1 MKSLGRCAAVLSA
14 SILSASIL
22 SVGVASA
29 QDVLPRPPAPF
40 AGTIGPTFE
49 QSKQDWPRAV
59 KAPKGAPNVVL
70 ILTDDVGFAVSSAF
84 GGPVPTPNLE
94 KLAANGLKYTDFHT
108 TALCSP
114 TRAALLTGRNH
125 HRVGFGSLEDTALGF
140 PGYDAVIP
148 RDAATVGEILKD
160 NGYNTAFFGKHHNT
174 PAWAATA
181 AGPFDLWPTGLGFE
195 YYYGFLGGDA
205 NQWAPRLFRNTSRA
219 PDLPAGELLDQA
231 LADDAIHYLHN
242 QQAADPDK
250 PFFVY
255 YATGSGHAPHQAP
268 SDWIARFKGQFDGGW
283 DALRQQSFER
293 QKKLGVIPADTVLT
307 PRPDSLPAWDSLSPE
322 QKKVDA
328 RYMEVFAAMM
338 AYQDAQIGR
347 VLDEIQRMGKSDN
360 TLVIFIVGDN
370 GASGEGTPAGTTDEI
385 GMLANGAKDTT
396 EYLAQH
402 LDLMGGPKTYELYPT
417 GWAWALNTPF
427 QWMKQV
433 ASHLGG
439 IRNGMVVSWP
449 AKITAHGQVRTQ
461 FGSVIDIAP
470 TILEAAGLPA
480 PHTVNGVDQ
489 QPIQGTSLAY
499 SFADPA
505 APERHTT
512 QYFEMLGYRAIYHDG
527 WLANTKVRRLPWTQ
541 AKPDGSPETS
551 YEWELY
557 DLKHDF
563 SQSHDLATSDPA
575 RLKSLQDLWL
585 QEAKANQVLPLNDDF
600 GVRRSL
606 PHMIAYAPRQ
616 TDFTYWGKDIS
627 VAQGSAPSLALR
639 SFTIEAKIKPKS
651 GSDTGVLAADG
662 SGFGGW
668 AFYLKNGVPVALEAI
683 SQYPTDRFRVAG
695 SQPVPKRASTVTFRF
710 ERDPQPAT
718 GGTMHIAVDGKD
730 VGQGHI
736 DRTINIPAGL
746 GETFDIGSDTG
757 SPVSDEYQGAGA
769 FPGEIESLAVHLGPV
784 MMPKMMDAV
793 TKKTQQGSE

>member
-1 MKSLGRCAAVLSA
+1 MKSLGKCAA
-14 SILSASIL
+14 ILSMSIL
-22 SVGVASA
+22 SVAVARA

-40 AGTIGPTFE
+40 SGTIGPTFE

-59 KAPKGAPNVVL
+59 QAPKGAPNVVV
-70 ILTDDVGFAVSSAF
+70 ILTDDVGFAATSAF

-148 RDAATVGEILKD
+148 RDAATIGEILKD
-160 NGYNTAFFGKHHNT
+160 NGYNTAFFGKNHNT
-174 PAWAATA
+174 PAWSATE
-181 AGPFDLWPTGLGFE
+181 AGPFDLWPTGWGFE
-195 YYYGFLGGDA
+195 YFYGFQGGDA
-205 NQWAPRLFRNTSRA
+205 DQWAPRLFRNTSRA
-219 PDLPAGELLDQA
+219 PDLPAGELLDRA

-242 QQAADPDK
+242 QQAADPNK
-250 PFFVY
+250 PFFLY

-268 SDWIARFKGQFDGGW
+268 PDWIARFKGQFDQGW

-307 PRPDSLPAWDSLSPE
+307 PRPDALPAWDSLTPD
-322 QKKVDA
+322 QKTVDA

-347 VLDEIQRMGKSDN
+347 VLDEIQRMGKGDN
-360 TLVIFIVGDN
+360 TLVIFVVGDN
-370 GASGEGTPAGTTDEI
+370 GASGEGTPDGTVDEI
-385 GMLANGAKDTT
+385 GMLANGARSPAD
-396 EYLAQH
+396 YLVKH
-402 LDLMGGPKTYELYPT
+402 LDLMGGPKTYELYPS

-439 IRNGMVVSWP
+439 IRNGMVMSWP
-449 AKITAHGQVRTQ
+449 ARIVAKGQVRTQ

-470 TILEAAGLPA
+470 TILEAAGLTA
-480 PHTVNGVDQ
+480 PKIVNGVEQ
-489 QPIQGTSLAY
+489 QPVQGTSLLY
-499 SFADPA
+499 SAGDATA
-505 APERHTT
+505 AERHTT
-512 QYFEMLGYRAIYHDG
+512 QYFEMLGYRGIYHDG
-527 WLANTKVRRLPWTQ
+527 WLANTKVRRLPWMQ
-541 AKPDGSPETS
+541 GKPDGDPQTS
-551 YEWELY
+551 YQWELY

-563 SQSHDLATSDPA
+563 SQSHDLAAFDPA
-575 RLKSLQDLWL
+575 KLKSLQDLWL

-600 GVRRSL
+600 GVRRSIPKL
-606 PHMIAYAPRQ
+606 IAYAPRQ

-627 VAQGSAPSLALR
+627 VAQGSAPNLALR
-639 SFTIEAKIKPKS
+639 SFTIEARIKPNGAK
-651 GSDTGVLAADG
+651 DTGVLVADG

-668 AFYLKNGVPVALEAI
+668 AFYLKDGVPVAYEAI
-683 SQYPTDRFRVAG
+683 SQMPEDRFRVAG
-695 SQPVPKRASTVTFRF
+695 KAPLPKGASMVTFRF

-718 GGTMHIAVDGKD
+718 GGTMHIAVDGKE
-730 VGQGHI
+730 VGQGNI

-746 GETFDIGSDTG
+746 GETFDVGSDTG
-757 SPVSDEYQGAGA
+757 ATVSDEYPGAGA
-769 FPGEIESLAVHLGPV
+769 FPGEIETVKVRLDPV
-784 MMPKMMDAV
+784 MMPKAMDAA
-793 TKKTQQGSE
+793 TRKTQQGSE